1 MKPIDLQLFTNL
13 NQQNRTMELKE
24 LILSEQE
31 KRKLTNKQMAEL
43 LEVDNATYW
52 RFKTGQTNNFRDI
65 QKIINILGI
74 KFA

>member
-1 MKPIDLQLFTNL
+1 
-13 NQQNRTMELKE
+13 MELNEIILDKQKE
-24 LILSEQE
+24 
-31 KRKLTNKQMAEL
+31 RKLTNKQMAEL

-65 QKIINILGI
+65 QKIINILGL

>member
-1 MKPIDLQLFTNL
+1 
-13 NQQNRTMELKE
+13 MELKE
-24 LILSEQE
+24 LIISEQE

-52 RFKTGQTNNFRDI
+52 RFKTGLTNNFRDI
-65 QKIINILGI
+65 QKIINILGL